1 MIFITIQIDPL
12 LSKFVILSLTII
24 LVGFI
29 FRILKQP
36 DLLTYIIVGLLLGPN
51 GLKVVT
57 DESIVTN
64 LGALGLVLL
73 LFFIGMEISLPR
85 LITNWRISVIGTFL
99 QVVVTI
105 MAVFLAGRYFGWE
118 IRQIIF
124 WGFVLS
130 LSSTAVIV
138 KLLDERKEINSNI
151 GQVVL
156 GILLV
161 QDILIVPMLIIIG
174 YMGGE
179 IPRSTELIKQ
189 LIGGLLIIG
198 LVILIL
204 LKKQINLPFRKYIDR
219 DHELQV
225 FVAFTLCFGFSVIT
239 ALLGLSAALGA
250 FVAGM
255 LVSSSK
261 STEWVYQSLLSF
273 KVLFVALF
281 FVSIG
286 MLIDLNFIKIN
297 YHIIILM
304 IVLVFTI
311 NNIINTIVIKAFG
324 LSWGES
330 VYGGAL
336 LAEIGEFSFI
346 IGSAGFLAGIIEQYS
361 YELII
366 NVIAISLMLSSI
378 WIYFIHAIIKKS
390 IRWKKRS

>member
-1 MIFITIQIDPL
+1 MHIDPI

-24 LVGFI
+24 LAGFL
-29 FRILKQP
+29 FRVLKQP
-36 DLLTYIIVGLLLGPN
+36 TLLTYIIVGLLLGPN
-51 GLKVVT
+51 GFKVIT

-64 LGALGLVLL
+64 LGSLGLVLL

-85 LITNWRISVIGTFL
+85 LITNWRISVIGTLL
-99 QVVVTI
+99 QVIVTI
-105 MAVFLAGRYFGWE
+105 LAIFLAGKYFDLE
-118 IRQIIF
+118 IRQVVF

-138 KLLDERKEINSNI
+138 KLLDERKEINSRI

-161 QDILIVPMLIIIG
+161 QDLLIVPMLIVIG

-179 IPRSTELIKQ
+179 LPKTPELIKQ
-189 LIGGLLIIG
+189 LVGGLLIIG
-198 LVILIL
+198 VILLIL
-204 LKKQINLPFRKYIDR
+204 IRKQIKLPFKKYITK

-239 ALLGLSAALGA
+239 AILGLSAALGA

-255 LVSSSK
+255 LVSSAK

-273 KVLFVALF
+273 KVMFVALF

-286 MLIDLNFIKIN
+286 MLIDLNFIAAN

-304 IVLVFTI
+304 TIIVFTI
-311 NNIINTIVIKAFG
+311 NNIINTLVIKAFG
-324 LSWGES
+324 MSWGES
-330 VYGGAL
+330 IYGGAL
-336 LAEIGEFSFI
+336 LAQIGEFSFI
-346 IGSAGFLAGIIEQYS
+346 IGSTGFLAGIIGQYS

-366 NVIAISLMLSSI
+366 NIIAISLMLSTF
-378 WIYFIHAIIKKS
+378 WIYTIHS
-390 IRWKKRS
+390 FVKKRIA

>member
-1 MIFITIQIDPL
+1 MILHAIHIDPI

-24 LVGFI
+24 LAGFL
-29 FRILKQP
+29 FRVLKQP
-36 DLLTYIIVGLLLGPN
+36 TLLTYIIVGLLLGPN
-51 GLKVVT
+51 GFKVIT

-64 LGALGLVLL
+64 LGSLGLVLL

-85 LITNWRISVIGTFL
+85 LITNWRISVIGTLL
-99 QVVVTI
+99 QVIVTI
-105 MAVFLAGRYFGWE
+105 LAIFLAGKYFDLE
-118 IRQIIF
+118 IRQVVF

-138 KLLDERKEINSNI
+138 KLLDERKEINSRI

-161 QDILIVPMLIIIG
+161 QDLLIVPMLIVIG

-179 IPRSTELIKQ
+179 LPKTPELIKQ
-189 LIGGLLIIG
+189 LVGGLLIIG
-198 LVILIL
+198 VILLIL
-204 LKKQINLPFRKYIDR
+204 IRKQIKLPFKKYITK

-239 ALLGLSAALGA
+239 AILGLSAALGA

-255 LVSSSK
+255 LVSSAK

-273 KVLFVALF
+273 KVMFVALF

-286 MLIDLNFIKIN
+286 MLIDLNFIAAN

-304 IVLVFTI
+304 TIIVFTI
-311 NNIINTIVIKAFG
+311 NNIINTLVIKAFG
-324 LSWGES
+324 MSWGES
-330 VYGGAL
+330 IYGGAL
-336 LAEIGEFSFI
+336 LAQIGEFSFI
-346 IGSAGFLAGIIEQYS
+346 IGSTGFLAGIIGQYS

-366 NVIAISLMLSSI
+366 NIIAISLMLSTF
-378 WIYFIHAIIKKS
+378 WIYTIHS
-390 IRWKKRS
+390 FVKKRIA